1 MSSLELAKHLAAKK
15 RGRTFIDRAM
25 SVAAVVHP
33 LTATPQVVQIYRTHD
48 VQGVS
53 LLTWFGFMVLGIIFL
68 SYGLLHRIKPFI
80 VTQVLWFIMD
90 FLVVAGVLLYR

>member
-1 MSSLELAKHLAAKK
+1 MPTLELVKRFAAKK
-15 RGRTFIDRAM
+15 RSHALIDRAM
-25 SVAAVVHP
+25 SLAAVVHP

-48 VQGVS
+48 VHGVS
-53 LLTWFGFMVLGIIFL
+53 LLTWLGFMCLGAIFL

-90 FLVVAGVLLYR
+90 FLVVIGVLLYR